1 MAYHDLPNKARRA
14 WAMTHPAGRTILPQA
29 PTLAWGMG
37 IAQYYASRG
46 HIAPSYVPLNAGAD
60 GK

>member
-29 PTLAWGMG
+29 PAYQRA
-37 IAQYYASRG
+37 I
-46 HIAPSYVPLNAGAD
+46 D
-60 GK
+60 GVRAALERKEEA